1 MPTIIL
7 DFKPIEGLASRG
19 SRPEQ
24 VWARLEL
31 AALIL
36 YYHDTGY
43 PTHNRVDPAGPDTSR
58 RDADVATDLDG
69 SAFQRTRT
77 EKIAERIARQIVNHI
92 VDNDLAEGTVL
103 PTERQLVE
111 TFGVGRT
118 TLREALR
125 LLESRK
131 VLTIKPGPHG
141 GPVVR
146 MPRPDDLREAL
157 TLMLQFSSSSL
168 MEVLEARTALE
179 PVMARL
185 AADRI
190 SKEAL
195 TELSDSVERMRSA
208 AGDHSAFLAENRRF
222 HSIIAEATGNHI
234 LQVFN
239 DTLKTI
245 ADGATLGVVYT
256 PTRRQ
261 SVAKAHERIV
271 SALRERDGLAAE
283 QAMRDHV
290 AEAGNFW
297 RRKYPDLVSQPV
309 RWVN

>member
-1 MPTIIL
+1 MSQAQHHATGAG
-7 DFKPIEGLASRG
+7 KVR
-19 SRPEQ
+19 RC
-24 VWARLEL
+24 LEI

-36 YYHDTGY
+36 YHHGTGY
-43 PTHNRVDPAGPDTSR
+43 LTHNYVDPAGPDTSR
-58 RDADVATDLDG
+58 RDVDVATDLDG
-69 SAFQRTRT
+69 SAFQRTRP

-125 LLESRK
+125 LLESRS

-146 MPRPDDLREAL
+146 MPRADDLREAL

-185 AADRI
+185 AAERI

-195 TELSDSVERMRSA
+195 TELSDSVERMRLA
-208 AGDHSAFLAENRRF
+208 KGDQSAFLAENRRF
-222 HSIIAEATGNHI
+222 HSIIAEATGNRI

-256 PTRRQ
+256 PARRQ